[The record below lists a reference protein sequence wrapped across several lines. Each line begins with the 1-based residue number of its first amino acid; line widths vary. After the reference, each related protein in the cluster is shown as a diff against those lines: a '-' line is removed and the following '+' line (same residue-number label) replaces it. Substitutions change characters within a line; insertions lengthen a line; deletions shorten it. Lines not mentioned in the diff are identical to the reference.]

1 MYLLIRNVKIIRS
14 IFLILFLLFLSIEVI
29 PQKSVVTI
37 NQDNEQW
44 NLIVNG
50 RQFYIKGVAGNSYL
64 EKVKDNGGN
73 SIRAGWQKDQ
83 LDKAFK
89 LGLNALV
96 NLPAKAERD
105 GMNYNDPS
113 EIRKQSDRI
122 ISIVKEIKD
131 HPAVLMW
138 AIGNELD
145 YIPPLK
151 PFNPKVWDAVND
163 AAIEIHKI
171 DPDHPVMTVIGT
183 SMMEKVA
190 DIRKRCPDIDLLGI
204 NTYGDICT
212 IQDTLKKYGWTK
224 PYVITEW
231 GPDGYW
237 EVRKTP
243 WGAPY
248 EQTGLEKYTS
258 YKQKYL
264 SAMDPKKNQ
273 CLGSYVFYWSG
284 FKQETTHTW
293 FCMFDST
300 GLESPLVGLMHYLW
314 TGKNAKNEA
323 PVVDSLNI
331 KGFVRYQPIVFN
343 PGTLQ
348 YSKVTASDPDGDKLK
363 YRWEIRSE
371 AKYATYAGQGEK
383 VPEPLQNLISEHAE
397 TIRFKAPSV
406 SGPYRLFVYV
416 YDDLG
421 HFSTANLPFFVS
433 PGLSDTAQLGRNTS
447 RTLNLLHNSTSQ
459 NRNTVKILVY
469 GQSISEQEWWLEVR
483 KSVISRFPEANI
495 IMENKAIGGF
505 AAQLLYKTVEMDV
518 SSFYPDLVLL
528 HDYGDNR
535 YYDSVLYTI
544 RSRTA
549 AEIAIMTDHYTGENK
564 WSDTMSYHILPAF
577 AEKYKCDIIN
587 IRDPWKKYLKDN
599 NLEPSTLLKDGVHL
613 NDYGNFLM
621 AELVKPLFTCK
632 SKFPSDQFSLCTT
645 FISKKD
651 FMFRGDTLTLSF
663 SGNKVELIT
672 ESGGLLPSDS
682 LRVLVDG
689 KPPSA
694 FQGCYFI
701 SRPYND
707 SGKKW
712 PWQLPAMI
720 HIGHTKPWIS
730 EEWTCTFTSAET
742 PYSDFGFRIEGSVTG
757 TDGEGKSTTDFISPS
772 GRVIIRSGDAEQG
785 GDWHLNR
792 SFQVC
797 KTIVLPGDIVRWKTY
812 SITMD
817 YFKPMINNDKAIKN
831 CTTLFQGIPNS
842 QHVMQIVKTGKDAP
856 VISEIKIY
864 KPYWNGQK

>member
-1 MYLLIRNVKIIRS
+1 MKIIRS
-14 IFLILFLLFLSIEVI
+14 FFLIVFLLFLSLKVI

-37 NQDNEQW
+37 NHDNEKW

-50 RQFYIKGVAGNSYL
+50 RQFHIKGAVGDNYL
-64 EKVKDNGGN
+64 EKVKKYGGN
-73 SIRAGWQKDQ
+73 SIRAGWHQDQ

-96 NLPAKAERD
+96 NLPAEAERD
-105 GMNYNDPS
+105 GMNYNDTS
-113 EIRKQSDRI
+113 EIRKQTDRI

-131 HPAVLMW
+131 HPALLMW
-138 AIGNELD
+138 ALGNELD

-163 AAIEIHKI
+163 AAIAIHKI

-204 NTYGDICT
+204 NAYGDIYT

-237 EVRKTP
+237 EVRKTH

-248 EQTGLEKYTS
+248 EQTALEKYNS

-264 SAMDPKKNQ
+264 SAIDPKKNQ

-314 TGKNAKNEA
+314 TGKKAKDEA

-331 KGFVRYQPIVFN
+331 NGFVRYQPVAFD
-343 PGTLQ
+343 PGSTQ
-348 YSKVTASDPDGDKLK
+348 YSKLTASDPDREKLR

-371 AKYATYAGQGEK
+371 AKYAAYAGQGEK
-383 VPEPLQNLISEHAE
+383 VPEPLQNLISEQAE
-397 TIRFKAPSV
+397 AIRFKAPSV

-416 YDDLG
+416 YDDHG

-433 PGLSDTAQLGRNTS
+433 PGLSDTMQLGLNTS

-459 NRNTVKILVY
+459 NRNTVRILIY
-469 GQSISEQEWWLEVR
+469 GQSISEQEWWLEVK

-505 AAQLLYKTVEMDV
+505 ASQLLYKTVEMDV

-549 AEIAIMTDHYTGENK
+549 SEIAIMTDHYTGENR

-599 NLEPSTLLKDGVHL
+599 DLEPSALLKDGVHL
-613 NDYGNFLM
+613 NDYGNFFM
-621 AELVKPLFTCK
+621 AQLVKPLFTCK
-632 SKFPSDQFSLCTT
+632 TELPPDQFGLCTT
-645 FISKKD
+645 FINKKD
-651 FMFRGDTLTLSF
+651 FLFRGDTLTLSF
-663 SGNKVELIT
+663 NGNKADVIIDNNEPLST
-672 ESGGLLPSDS
+672 DS
-682 LRVLVDG
+682 LKVLVDG
-689 KPPSA
+689 LPPSSYK
-694 FQGCYFI
+694 GCFFI

-712 PWQLPAMI
+712 PWELPAMI
-720 HIGHTKPWIS
+720 HVNHTKPWIN
-730 EEWTCTFTSAET
+730 EEWTCTFTSAE
-742 PYSDFGFRIEGSVTG
+742 PPFSDFGFKIEGSVTG
-757 TDGEGKSTTDFISPS
+757 PDGEGRGMADFVSPS
-772 GRVIIRSGDAEQG
+772 GRVIIHGGDADKG
-785 GDWHLNR
+785 GDWYLKR
-792 SFQVC
+792 SYEVL
-797 KTIVLPGDIVRWKTY
+797 KTIVTPGESVKWKTFF
-812 SITMD
+812 IGND
-817 YFKPMINNDKAIKN
+817 YYKPPVSNDTVYNNSV
-831 CTTLFQGIPNS
+831 TLFQGIPNS
-842 QHVMQIVKTGKDAP
+842 QHVLQIVKTGKDVP
-856 VISEIKIY
+856 RISEIRIY
-864 KPYWNGQK
+864 KPYLNGQ

>member
-1 MYLLIRNVKIIRS
+1 MCLLKRNVKIKRS
-14 IFLILFLLFLSIEVI
+14 FFLIVFLLFLPIKVL
-29 PQKSVVTI
+29 PQKNVVTI
-37 NQDNEQW
+37 DHENEIW

-50 RQFYIKGVAGNSYL
+50 RPFHIKGVVGNSYL
-64 EKVKDNGGN
+64 EKVKDYGGN
-73 SIRAGWQKDQ
+73 SIRTGWQKEQ
-83 LDKAFK
+83 LNNAFK
-89 LGLNALV
+89 LGLYALV

-105 GMNYNDPS
+105 GMNYDDTS
-113 EIRKQSDRI
+113 EIRKQTDRI
-122 ISIVKEIKD
+122 ISIVKKTKD

-138 AIGNELD
+138 AVGNELD

-151 PFNPKVWDAVND
+151 PFNPKVWNAVND
-163 AAIEIHKI
+163 AARTIHKT
-171 DPDHPVMTVIGT
+171 DPYHPVMTVIGT
-183 SMMEKVA
+183 SMMKKIA
-190 DIRKRCPDIDLLGI
+190 DIKKHCPDIDLLGI
-204 NTYGDICT
+204 NTYGDIYS
-212 IQDTLKKYGWTK
+212 IPDTLKKYGWTK

-248 EQTGLEKYTS
+248 EQTGFEKYEC
-258 YKQKYL
+258 YKRKYL
-264 SAMDPKKNQ
+264 SAMGPINKQ
-273 CLGSYVFYWSG
+273 CLGSFVFYWSG

-314 TGKNAKNEA
+314 TGQKEMNEA
-323 PVVDSLNI
+323 PLADSLNI
-331 KGFVRYQPIVFN
+331 KGFVRYQPIVFE
-343 PGTLQ
+343 PGSLQ
-348 YSKVTASDPDGDKLK
+348 YSKVTASDPEGNKLR

-371 AKYATYAGQGEK
+371 AKYAAYAGQGEK
-383 VPEPLQNLISEHAE
+383 VPQPLQNLISEQSEA
-397 TIRFKAPSV
+397 IVFKAPSV

-416 YDDLG
+416 YDDHG

-433 PGLSDTAQLGRNTS
+433 PRLYDTARLGRNIS
-447 RTLNLLHNSTSQ
+447 RTMNLLHNSNSK

-469 GQSISEQEWWLEVR
+469 GQSISEQEWWLEVK

-549 AEIAIMTDHYTGENK
+549 SEIAIMTDHYTGENK
-564 WSDTMSYHILPAF
+564 WSDTMSYYILPAF
-577 AEKYKCDIIN
+577 AEKYECDIIN

-599 NLEPSTLLKDGVHL
+599 NLEASILLKDGVHL

-621 AELVKPLFTCK
+621 AELVKPLFTFN
-632 SKFPSDQFSLCTT
+632 SRFTADQLGLCRTYLN
-645 FISKKD
+645 KRD
-651 FMFRGDTLTLSF
+651 FTFRGDTLTLSF
-663 SGNKVELIT
+663 NGNKADVIIDNNEPLST
-672 ESGGLLPSDS
+672 DS
-682 LRVLVDG
+682 LKVLVDG
-689 KPPSA
+689 SPPSS

-712 PWQLPAMI
+712 PWNLPGMI
-720 HIGHTKPWIS
+720 RIQHTKPWIN
-730 EEWTCTFTSAET
+730 EEWTCIFTSAEA
-742 PYSDFGFRIEGSVTG
+742 PYSNFDFKIEGSVSG
-757 TDGEGKSTTDFISPS
+757 PDGEGKGASDFISPS
-772 GRVIIRSGDAEQG
+772 GRVIIRGGDAEQG

-792 SFQVC
+792 SFQVL
-797 KTIVLPGDIVRWKTY
+797 KIIVNPGDIVKWKTY
-812 SITMD
+812 SISMD
-817 YFKPMINNDKAIKN
+817 YYKPVKGKDTNVES
-831 CTTLFQGIPNS
+831 CSTLFQGIPNS
-842 QHVMQIVKTGKDAP
+842 HHLLQLIKTGEHP
-856 VISEIKIY
+856 PTISEIRIY
-864 KPYWNGQK
+864 KPYLIGQK